1 MKTAKLFIPVIFTL
15 LLMSSCN
22 SGSKN
27 SGNSGTSQEDLNE
40 IIAAADAISPE
51 INSVQ
56 DVFSTLDLADA
67 SYFPVLCND
76 PYNASNYLESKPV
89 AAANLGVYVTDIVYH
104 MYGDATESMFLTFSA
119 TQELARY
126 MGLESEFAATLLT
139 QLEGGQISR
148 DSLIT
153 VFSDLMAE
161 SEAYNS
167 AEEMVHV
174 HTAFLTGLYIEKL
187 YITSSLLE
195 QGVKKESPT
204 EEDIVNQKKLLV
216 VFINQLKTLDV
227 LKASLENHKK
237 KLNEEFDLADFEKL
251 SLATS
256 ALEKES
262 ESILN
267 KSGLEASEELTAVY
281 NLITTIRTRIV
292 SAS

>member
-1 MKTAKLFIPVIFTL
+1 MKIAKLTIPVVLSIL
-15 LLMSSCN
+15 LFSSCN
-22 SGSKN
+22 SGNTKSAEKE
-27 SGNSGTSQEDLNE
+27 SSAEDLKE

-51 INSVQ
+51 INSVE
-56 DVFSTLDLADA
+56 DVFSTLDLAEA

-76 PYNASNYLESKPV
+76 PYNASNYLNSKPV
-89 AAANLGVYVTDIVYH
+89 AAANLGIYVTDIVYH
-104 MYGDATESMFLTFSA
+104 MYGDATEAMFLTFSA

-153 VFSDLMAE
+153 VFSDLMEE
-161 SEAYNS
+161 SKSYNS
-167 AEEMVHV
+167 TDEMIHV
-174 HTAFLTGLYIEKL
+174 HTAFLAGLYIEKL

-195 QGVKKESPT
+195 QGLKKESPT
-204 EEDIVNQKKLLV
+204 EQDVVNQKKLLV

-227 LKASLENHKK
+227 LKSSLEKHKK

-251 SLATS
+251 SLATT
-256 ALEKES
+256 ALEEKS

-267 KSGLEASEELTAVY
+267 NPGLETSVELTELN
-281 NLITTIRTRIV
+281 NLISTIRNRII